1 MSLFDSLNKEFM
13 PDRSQPPVIKD
24 IQTLHLPKPEIFHLD
39 NGTPVYVTNMGTQ
52 EVIRMELVFFAGR
65 TYEDKQL
72 VARATSS
79 LLREGTKHYTAARIA
94 EAIDFYGATLSL
106 PFNLDTSS
114 MVLYSL
120 NKHFADTLPILQDM
134 LRAPLFAAED
144 LEAYIK
150 RNQRRLAVDLAKN
163 DTLAYRL
170 ITEQIFGSAHPY
182 GYNSTDEAYL
192 ALTPADL
199 RKHHRRLYNASNCMV
214 FISGRVTDEVKRLL
228 NKALSDAL
236 SPGEKPEPR
245 IPVPDGQ
252 PQSAFERRPDTLQ
265 SAVRLGRRGLNRHHE
280 DFYGLYVLNTLLGG
294 YFGSRLMTNIREEKG
309 YTYNIYSMLETMR
322 YDGSLLIGTEVSPEY
337 VEPTLREIEREMKL
351 LQETMVDE
359 EELTM
364 VRNFLLGNF
373 LTMLDGPFNVSE
385 VIRTLVLDELPLSTF
400 DEWVSTVQNIDAA
413 ALQGLAQKYLNK
425 ADLWQVIVG
434 P

>member
-1 MSLFDSLNKEFM
+1 M

-39 NGTPVYVTNMGTQ
+39 NGIPVYVTNMGTQ
-52 EVIRMELVFFAGR
+52 DVIRMELVFFAGR

-79 LLREGTKHYTAARIA
+79 LLREGTRHYTAAQIA
-94 EAIDFYGATLSL
+94 EATDFYGATLSL

-114 MVLYSL
+114 IVLYSL

-134 LRAPLFAAED
+134 LREPLFAAED
-144 LEAYIK
+144 LEAYIR

-170 ITEQIFGSAHPY
+170 ITEQIFGSSHPY
-182 GYNSTDEAYL
+182 GYNSTSEAYL
-192 ALTPADL
+192 ALSPADL
-199 RKHHRRLYNASNCMV
+199 KKHHQRLYNASNCLL
-214 FISGRVTDEVKRLL
+214 FISGRVTDEVKQLL
-228 NKALSDAL
+228 NKALRDAL
-236 SPGEKPEPR
+236 SPGEKPAPR
-245 IPVPDGQ
+245 VPVPDGQ
-252 PQSAFERRPDTLQ
+252 PQSTFERRPDTLQ
-265 SAVRLGRRGLNRHHE
+265 SAVRLGRRGLNRHHG

-337 VEPTLREIEREMKL
+337 VEPTLREIEREMKI
-351 LQETMVDE
+351 LQETLVDE
-359 EELTM
+359 EELKM

-385 VIRTLVLDELPLSTF
+385 VIRTLILDGLPLSTF
-400 DEWVSTVQNIDAA
+400 DELVSTVQNIDAA

>member
-1 MSLFDSLNKEFM
+1 M
-13 PDRSQPPVIKD
+13 
-24 IQTLHLPKPEIFHLD
+24 PKPEIFHLD
-39 NGTPVYVTNMGTQ
+39 NGIPVYVTNMGTQ
-52 EVIRMELVFFAGR
+52 DVIRMELVFFAGR

-79 LLREGTKHYTAARIA
+79 LLREGTRHYTAAQIA
-94 EAIDFYGATLSL
+94 EATDFYGATLSL

-114 MVLYSL
+114 IVLYSL

-134 LRAPLFAAED
+134 LREPLFAAED
-144 LEAYIK
+144 LEAYIR

-170 ITEQIFGSAHPY
+170 ITEQIFGSSHPY
-182 GYNSTDEAYL
+182 GYNSTSEAYL
-192 ALTPADL
+192 ALSPADL
-199 RKHHRRLYNASNCMV
+199 KKHHQRLYNASNCLL
-214 FISGRVTDEVKRLL
+214 FISGRVTDEVKQLL
-228 NKALSDAL
+228 NKALRDAL
-236 SPGEKPEPR
+236 SPGEKPAPR
-245 IPVPDGQ
+245 VPVPDGQ
-252 PQSAFERRPDTLQ
+252 PQSTFERRPDTLQ
-265 SAVRLGRRGLNRHHE
+265 SAVRLGRRGLNRHHG

-337 VEPTLREIEREMKL
+337 VEPTLREIEREMKI
-351 LQETMVDE
+351 LQETLVDE
-359 EELTM
+359 EELKM

-385 VIRTLVLDELPLSTF
+385 VIRTLVLDDLPLSTF
-400 DEWVSTVQNIDAA
+400 DELVSTVQNIDAA

>member
-1 MSLFDSLNKEFM
+1 M

-39 NGTPVYVTNMGTQ
+39 NGIPVYVTNMGTQ

-79 LLREGTKHYTAARIA
+79 LLREGTRHYTAAQIA
-94 EAIDFYGATLSL
+94 EAMDFYGATLSL

-120 NKHFADTLPILQDM
+120 NKHFADTLPIVQDM
-134 LRAPLFAAED
+134 LSSPAFKEQD
-144 LEAYIK
+144 LEAYVK
-150 RNQRRLAVDLAKN
+150 RNQRRLSVDLAKN

-170 ITEQIFGSAHPY
+170 ITEQIFGSTHPY
-182 GYNSTDEAYL
+182 GYNSTDEAYQ
-192 ALTPADL
+192 ALNPADL
-199 RKHHRRLYNASNCMV
+199 RQHHQRLYNASNCLV
-214 FISGRVTDEVKRLL
+214 FISGRVTKEVTQLL
-228 NKALSDAL
+228 NKALSAAL

-245 IPVPDGQ
+245 IPAPDGK
-252 PQSAFERRPDTLQ
+252 PKSTFERRPDTLQ
-265 SAVRLGRRGLNRHHE
+265 SAVRLGRRAGSRHHK

-337 VEPTLREIEREMKL
+337 VEPTLREIEREMKI

-359 EELTM
+359 EELKM

-385 VIRTLVLDELPLSTF
+385 VIRTLILDGLPLSTF
-400 DEWVSTVQNIDAA
+400 DELVSTVQNIDAA

>member
-1 MSLFDSLNKEFM
+1 M
-13 PDRSQPPVIKD
+13 
-24 IQTLHLPKPEIFHLD
+24 PKPEIFHLD
-39 NGTPVYVTNMGTQ
+39 NGIPVYVTNMGTQ
-52 EVIRMELVFFAGR
+52 DVIRMELVFFAGR

-79 LLREGTKHYTAARIA
+79 LLREGTRHYTAAQIA
-94 EAIDFYGATLSL
+94 EATDFYGATLSL

-114 MVLYSL
+114 IVLYSL

-134 LRAPLFAAED
+134 LREPLFAAED
-144 LEAYIK
+144 LEAYIR

-170 ITEQIFGSAHPY
+170 ITEQIFGSSHPY
-182 GYNSTDEAYL
+182 GYNSTSEAYL
-192 ALTPADL
+192 ALSPADL
-199 RKHHRRLYNASNCMV
+199 KKHHQRLYNASNCLL
-214 FISGRVTDEVKRLL
+214 FISGRVTDEVKQLL

-236 SPGEKPEPR
+236 SPGEKPAPR
-245 IPVPDGQ
+245 VPVPDGQ
-252 PQSAFERRPDTLQ
+252 PQSTFERRPDTLQ
-265 SAVRLGRRGLNRHHE
+265 SAVRLGRRGLNRHHG

-337 VEPTLREIEREMKL
+337 VEPTLREIEREMKI
-351 LQETMVDE
+351 LQETLVDE
-359 EELTM
+359 EELKM

-385 VIRTLVLDELPLSTF
+385 VIRTLILDGLPLSTF
-400 DEWVSTVQNIDAA
+400 DELVSTVQNIDAA

>member
-1 MSLFDSLNKEFM
+1 M
-13 PDRSQPPVIKD
+13 
-24 IQTLHLPKPEIFHLD
+24 PKPEIFHLD
-39 NGTPVYVTNMGTQ
+39 NGIPVYVTNMGTQ
-52 EVIRMELVFFAGR
+52 DVIRMELVFFAGR

-79 LLREGTKHYTAARIA
+79 LLREGTRHYTAAQIA
-94 EAIDFYGATLSL
+94 EATDFYGATLSL

-114 MVLYSL
+114 IVLYSL

-134 LRAPLFAAED
+134 LREPLFAAED
-144 LEAYIK
+144 LEAYIR

-170 ITEQIFGSAHPY
+170 ITEQIFGSSHPY
-182 GYNSTDEAYL
+182 GYNSTSEAYL
-192 ALTPADL
+192 ALSPADL
-199 RKHHRRLYNASNCMV
+199 KKHHQRLYNASNCLL
-214 FISGRVTDEVKRLL
+214 FISGRVTDEVKQLL

-236 SPGEKPEPR
+236 SPGEKPAPR
-245 IPVPDGQ
+245 VPVPDGQ
-252 PQSAFERRPDTLQ
+252 PQSTFERRPDTLQ
-265 SAVRLGRRGLNRHHE
+265 SAVRLGRRGLNRHHG

-294 YFGSRLMTNIREEKG
+294 YFGSRLMANIREEKG

-337 VEPTLREIEREMKL
+337 VEPTLREIEREMKI
-351 LQETMVDE
+351 LQETLVDE
-359 EELTM
+359 EELKM

-385 VIRTLVLDELPLSTF
+385 VIRTLVLDGLPLSTF
-400 DEWVSTVQNIDAA
+400 DELVSTVQNIDAP

>member
-1 MSLFDSLNKEFM
+1 M

-39 NGTPVYVTNMGTQ
+39 NGIPVYVTNMGTQ
-52 EVIRMELVFFAGR
+52 DVIRMELVFFAGR

-79 LLREGTKHYTAARIA
+79 LLREGTRHYTAAQIA
-94 EAIDFYGATLSL
+94 EATDFYGATLSL

-114 MVLYSL
+114 IVLYSL

-134 LRAPLFAAED
+134 LREPLFAAED
-144 LEAYIK
+144 LEAYIR

-170 ITEQIFGSAHPY
+170 ITEQIFGSSHPY
-182 GYNSTDEAYL
+182 GYNSTSEAYL
-192 ALTPADL
+192 ALSPADL
-199 RKHHRRLYNASNCMV
+199 KKHHQRLYNASNCLL
-214 FISGRVTDEVKRLL
+214 FISGRVTDEVKQLL

-236 SPGEKPEPR
+236 SPGEKPAPR
-245 IPVPDGQ
+245 VPVPDGQ
-252 PQSAFERRPDTLQ
+252 PQSTFERRPDTLQ
-265 SAVRLGRRGLNRHHE
+265 SAVRLGRRGLNRHHG

-294 YFGSRLMTNIREEKG
+294 YFGSRLMANIREEKG

-337 VEPTLREIEREMKL
+337 VEPTLREIEREMKI
-351 LQETMVDE
+351 LQETLVDE
-359 EELTM
+359 EELKM

-385 VIRTLVLDELPLSTF
+385 VIRTLVLDGLPLSTF
-400 DEWVSTVQNIDAA
+400 DELVSTVQNIDAP

>member
-1 MSLFDSLNKEFM
+1 M

-24 IQTLHLPKPEIFHLD
+24 IQTLHLPKPEIFYLD
-39 NGTPVYVTNMGTQ
+39 NSIPVYVTSMGTQ

-79 LLREGTKHYTAARIA
+79 LLREGTQRYTAAQIA

-150 RNQRRLAVDLAKN
+150 RNQRRLSVDLAKN

-214 FISGRVTDEVKRLL
+214 FVSGRVTDEVKQLL

-252 PQSAFERRPDTLQ
+252 PKSTFERRPDTLQ
-265 SAVRLGRRGLNRHHE
+265 SAVRLGRRGLNRRHE

-337 VEPTLREIEREMKL
+337 VEPTLREVEREMKL
-351 LQETMVDE
+351 LQQTMVDE

-385 VIRTLVLDELPLSTF
+385 VIRTLVLDDLPLSTF
-400 DEWVSTVQNIDAA
+400 DELVSTVQNIDAA

>member
-1 MSLFDSLNKEFM
+1 M
-13 PDRSQPPVIKD
+13 
-24 IQTLHLPKPEIFHLD
+24 PKPEIFHLD
-39 NGTPVYVTNMGTQ
+39 NGIPVYVTNMGTQ
-52 EVIRMELVFFAGR
+52 DVIRMELVFFAGR

-79 LLREGTKHYTAARIA
+79 LLREGTRHYTAAQIA
-94 EAIDFYGATLSL
+94 EATDFYGATLSL

-114 MVLYSL
+114 IVLYSL

-134 LRAPLFAAED
+134 LREPLFAAED
-144 LEAYIK
+144 LEAYIR

-170 ITEQIFGSAHPY
+170 ITEQIFGSSHPY
-182 GYNSTDEAYL
+182 GYNSTSEAYL
-192 ALTPADL
+192 ALSPADL
-199 RKHHRRLYNASNCMV
+199 KKHHQRLYNASNCLL
-214 FISGRVTDEVKRLL
+214 FISGRVTDEVKQLL

-236 SPGEKPEPR
+236 SPGEKPAPR
-245 IPVPDGQ
+245 VPVPDGQ
-252 PQSAFERRPDTLQ
+252 PQSTFERRPDTLQ
-265 SAVRLGRRGLNRHHE
+265 SAVRLGRRGLNRHHG

-294 YFGSRLMTNIREEKG
+294 YFGSRLMANIREEKG

-337 VEPTLREIEREMKL
+337 VEPTLREIEREMKI
-351 LQETMVDE
+351 LQETLVDE
-359 EELTM
+359 EELKM

-385 VIRTLVLDELPLSTF
+385 VIRTLVLDGLPLSTF
-400 DEWVSTVQNIDAA
+400 DELVSTVQNIDAA